1 MNPQKVVV
9 FDLDETIGYFTEL
22 GAFID
27 ALENW
32 LNKSISRTLFN
43 QILDLF
49 ARFYLRPNIL
59 SILRY
64 LKEKKEAGICS
75 KVMIYTN
82 NNGPRRWVLSIKSYL
97 EYKLNYKLFDRIISA
112 YKIGDKKIEKCR
124 TTHEKTYDDFLACSR
139 VSKNAKICFLDDTL
153 HPRMK
158 HDQIDYIHLTQYR
171 FTVPFKK
178 LTDIFLNSK
187 VGDMIDDPNEFNNY
201 MYNSMFKNMFTD
213 MRGGKSYLS
222 SVERKQIIKRLH
234 NFLYKF

>member
-1 MNPQKVVV
+1 MNTQKVVV

-49 ARFYLRPNIL
+49 APFYLRPNIL

-112 YKIGDKKIEKCR
+112 YKIDNKQIEKCR
-124 TTHEKTYDDFLACSR
+124 TTYEKTYNDFLACSR
-139 VSKNAKICFLDDTL
+139 VSKKAKICFLDDRL
-153 HPRMK
+153 HPKMR
-158 HDQIDYIHLTQYR
+158 HDNIYYIHLTQYR
-171 FTVPFKK
+171 FTVPYNK
-178 LTDIFLNSK
+178 LADIFLNSK
-187 VGDMIDDPNEFNNY
+187 IGYMIDDHNKFNNFI
-201 MYNSMFKNMFTD
+201 NKAMFKSMYTD
-213 MRGGKSYLS
+213 MKGGKSYLS
-222 SVERKQIIKRLH
+222 SVERKQIIKQLH
-234 NFLYKF
+234 EFLYKF